1 MPFRLSRSYLRGAT
15 VLICAVR
22 AAAGRLVSASVLIAI
37 CCTPPAQVEEKYS
50 QPPRTASEP
59 APGAK
64 SPPPRSGRPPTVLS
78 LCLNV
83 QGPSLGSGEPSG
95 TIPGTILP
103 SRVISQSPP
112 KTDSET
118 T

>member
-22 AAAGRLVSASVLIAI
+22 AAAGRLVSSSVLIGI
-37 CCTPPAQVEEKYS
+37 FCTPPAQVEEKYS

-64 SPPPRSGRPPTVLS
+64 SPPPRKGNPPTVLS
-78 LCLNV
+78 VRLNV
-83 QGPSLGSGEPSG
+83 HGPSLGSGAPSG
-95 TIPGTILP
+95 TIAGTTRP
-103 SRVISQSPP
+103 SRVISHR
-112 KTDSET
+112 
-118 T
+118 